1 MLIREGNINDA
12 KAMIAYLDAVAVES
26 DNLTFEPGE
35 LKITIEIEE
44 KILEQAQKS
53 EKDVFYLA
61 MENDKIVGN
70 LNFHASTRK
79 RIAHVG
85 EFGISVRKSHWGQGI
100 GGKLLDQLLLW
111 APKHGIRKINLRV
124 RADNEAAIRLYEKK
138 GFCKEGHL
146 KCEYIIDGICI
157 DHLAMG
163 LVLEPQDGQ

>member
-1 MLIREGNINDA
+1 MIIREANRKDA

-35 LKITIEIEE
+35 LGITIEIEE
-44 KILEQAQKS
+44 KILEHAQTS
-53 EKDVFYLA
+53 AKDVFFLA
-61 MENDKIVGN
+61 MEKDQIVGN
-70 LNFHASTRK
+70 LNFHGSIRK

-100 GGKLLDQLLLW
+100 GGKLLDELLLW
-111 APKHGIRKINLRV
+111 APKHGIRNINLRV

-138 GFCKEGHL
+138 GFLEEGHL

-163 LVLEPQDGQ
+163 LVLELRDGQ